1 MVTGGDSWTEGCGF
15 KSWPHILDGHNI
27 FVVRIVMFV

>member
-1 MVTGGDSWTEGCGF
+1 METRVPKVMGLNPGAVYWMVITF
-15 KSWPHILDGHNI
+15 LRI